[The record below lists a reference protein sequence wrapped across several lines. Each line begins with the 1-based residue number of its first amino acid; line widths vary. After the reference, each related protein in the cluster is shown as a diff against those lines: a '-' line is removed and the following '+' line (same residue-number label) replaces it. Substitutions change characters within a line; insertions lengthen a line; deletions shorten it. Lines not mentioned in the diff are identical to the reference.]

1 MRTDELITLLGA
13 SFESE
18 PARNSRMTWRIGLAA
33 ALGAA
38 AAFCLILLTLGAR
51 PDLLQGQALI
61 FLLIK
66 IGFATTVGGLA
77 LWCLGKLA
85 RPGGEKK
92 VHLGLAALPF
102 AGIVLLAALSLAFAP
117 PAHWHAMVT
126 GQMWLE
132 CLLSIPVIAI
142 VPFATLMWVVR
153 RIGAPTDLVRTGA
166 MVGLAAGA
174 VSALGYAVHCMDD
187 TVPFIALWHGGTIAL
202 CTVAG
207 ALLGPRLLRW

>member
-1 MRTDELITLLGA
+1 MKTDELITLLGA

-18 PARNSRMTWRIGLAA
+18 PAKNSRMTWRIGLAA
-33 ALGAA
+33 AFGAA
-38 AAFCLILLTLGAR
+38 VAFCLILLTLGAR
-51 PDLLQGQALI
+51 PDLLQGQAL
-61 FLLIK
+61 FFFLIK
-66 IGFATTVGGLA
+66 VGFATTVGGLA
-77 LWCLGKLA
+77 LWYLGKLA

-92 VHLGLAALPF
+92 VHLGVAASPF
-102 AGIVLLAALSLAFAP
+102 AAIVLLAVLSLALAP
-117 PAHWHAMVT
+117 PGHWHTMVT

-166 MVGLAAGA
+166 MVGLAAGS
-174 VSALGYAVHCMDD
+174 VSATGYAFHCMDD